1 MSLTPT
7 RVLGLPQS
15 IEIDQRPDKKFRQGF
30 MVPLLQQGEAITNSS
45 PCSLAEGVELVPYM
59 GRAGVCPGF
68 GPEGWL
74 GGLPTLRWC

>member
-1 MSLTPT
+1 M
-7 RVLGLPQS
+7 G
-15 IEIDQRPDKKFRQGF
+15 
-30 MVPLLQQGEAITNSS
+30 PLLQQGEARTNSS
-45 PCSLAEGVELVPYM
+45 PCSPAEGVELVPYM